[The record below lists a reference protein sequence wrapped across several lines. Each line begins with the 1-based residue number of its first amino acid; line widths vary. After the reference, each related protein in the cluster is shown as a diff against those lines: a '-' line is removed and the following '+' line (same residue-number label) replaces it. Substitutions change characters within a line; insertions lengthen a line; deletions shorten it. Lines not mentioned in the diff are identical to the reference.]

1 MSNVKIMNWI
11 IASALMFSFS
21 ILQYLILRKLQKM
34 QVPNIICNVAL
45 FLPAV
50 PVLLAT
56 TVVMQKSLILSWEFL
71 IYIFLSTL
79 LFSYLGNIFSLKG
92 IQNAPNSGYSLII
105 QKSYAVYTTFAAI
118 VLFGSEIN
126 LKSII
131 AILMVIAFSILIM
144 VDKPAK
150 DLAKVDNK
158 KWILPSFLAF
168 FLFGNLVLASK
179 WLLIN
184 GVDPVVRT
192 FYTFTIVAVL
202 YAITAGK
209 DAKQGK
215 LQLPKMSQLI
225 ILLLIIMGVSNGFFN
240 MFMQFALDTAPN
252 IGFVNII
259 NTASITPITLFS
271 ALIFK
276 ESLNLKKIIGII
288 GLTLGIITLV
298 L

>member
-1 MSNVKIMNWI
+1 MNWI
-11 IASALMFSFS
+11 VASALMFMFS

-34 QVPNIICNVAL
+34 QIPNIICNLAL

-50 PVLLAT
+50 PVLLLT
-56 TVVMQKSLILSWEFL
+56 TVLMQESLLLRWEFL
-71 IYIFLSTL
+71 LYIFLTTL
-79 LFSYLGNIFSLKG
+79 LFAYLGNIFSLKG

-105 QKSYAVYTTFAAI
+105 QKSYAVYTTFAAV
-118 VLFGSEIN
+118 VLFGSVIN

-131 AILMVIAFSILIM
+131 AILIVIAFSILIM
-144 VDKPAK
+144 IDKPTK

-158 KWILPSFLAF
+158 KWIVPSFLAF

-184 GVDPVVRT
+184 DVDPVVRT
-192 FYTFTIVAVL
+192 FYGFTLVSIL
-202 YAITAGK
+202 YAFTAFK
-209 DAKQGK
+209 DTKQTK
-215 LQLPKMSQLI
+215 IKLPKMSYLI
-225 ILLLIIMGVSNGFFN
+225 VFLLIIMGVSNGLFN

-252 IGFVNII
+252 IGFVNIL
-259 NTASITPITLFS
+259 NTASITPITLLS

-276 ESLNLKKIIGII
+276 ESLNLRKIIGIF
-288 GLTLGIITLV
+288 GVTAGIIILV